1 MNEEDTLKFDIPTD
15 APRIIKVIGVGGGG
29 GNAVQ
34 NMYREGIHNVSFV
47 VCNTDSQALANSPI
61 PSKVQLG
68 EKVTE
73 GLGAGND
80 PEVGR
85 EAAEESR
92 AKIESLFNDG
102 TKMVFITAGMG
113 GGTGTGAA
121 PVVAEIAKGLNIL
134 TIGIVTIPFKFEM
147 GNKIHQALKGVTEIS
162 KHVDALLVINNQRL
176 LDIYPELTIDD
187 GLCKVDEVLTTAT
200 KSIAEI
206 ITARGTIN
214 LDFRDVSRVLK
225 NGGVAIMSYGIEK
238 GEQRLALAFEKALH
252 SPLLNNNDIY
262 KSKKILFNIY
272 YNPNHPLKIG
282 EIEEVNSF
290 MAQFTEE
297 EIEVI
302 WGISKDYSL
311 EDGAVKVTVLAT
323 GFSMHNIPEMQPLL
337 NEEEREREMQEE
349 KIKSMKDA
357 FYKEDF
363 KIYIFDDS
371 ELDNESLISA
381 VESLPTHKRMA
392 KDMQQIKNISS
403 EAKKAYEPEYE
414 QASEENVTINMDP
427 EENPA
432 NDNSVEI
439 SYYQIIMDIFD
450 IISNDLKEAMKAKDK
465 VALDTLRNIKKAL
478 LEAKTA
484 PGAGD
489 SVDDA
494 TATKI
499 ISKLAKQGR
508 ESAELFAS
516 QNRPELAAEELAQ
529 VAVLEKYLPKQMSD
543 EELTAALKSIIA
555 EVGASTPQEMGKVMG
570 VATKKLAGM
579 ADGKAISAKVR
590 ELLA

>member
-47 VCNTDSQALANSPI
+47 ICNTDSQALANSQI

-68 EKVTE
+68 EKLTE

-85 EAAEESR
+85 QAAEESR
-92 AKIESLFNDG
+92 EKIKSLFNDG

-121 PVVAEIAKGLNIL
+121 PIVAEIAKSLNIL
-134 TIGIVTIPFKFEM
+134 TIGIITIPFRFEM
-147 GNKIHQALKGVTEIS
+147 GNKIHQALKGVTEIA

-176 LDIYPELTIDD
+176 LDIYPELDLD
-187 GLCKVDEVLTTAT
+187 EGLRKVDEVLTTAT

-214 LDFRDVSRVLK
+214 LDFRDVSKVLK

-282 EIEEVNSF
+282 EIEEVNTF

-302 WGISKDYSL
+302 WGISKDYTL
-311 EDGAVKVTVLAT
+311 EEKAVKVTVLAT
-323 GFSMHNIPEMQPLL
+323 GFGMQNIPEIKPLL
-337 NEEEREREMQEE
+337 NEQEKEREMQEQ
-349 KIKSMKDA
+349 KIQSMKDI

-363 KIYIFDDS
+363 KIYIFDDD
-371 ELDNESLISA
+371 ELDNELLITA
-381 VESLPTHKRMA
+381 VESLPTHKRLA
-392 KDMQQIKNISS
+392 KDLQQIKNISS
-403 EAKKAYEPEYE
+403 AAKKANEQEKAEEMDVTAEEISEMSGDEEP
-414 QASEENVTINMDP
+414 I
-427 EENPA
+427 A
-432 NDNSVEI
+432 NDNNVEI
-439 SYYQIIMDIFD
+439 SY
-450 IISNDLKEAMKAKDK
+450 
-465 VALDTLRNIKKAL
+465 
-478 LEAKTA
+478 
-484 PGAGD
+484 
-489 SVDDA
+489 
-494 TATKI
+494 
-499 ISKLAKQGR
+499 
-508 ESAELFAS
+508 
-516 QNRPELAAEELAQ
+516 
-529 VAVLEKYLPKQMSD
+529 
-543 EELTAALKSIIA
+543 
-555 EVGASTPQEMGKVMG
+555 
-570 VATKKLAGM
+570 
-579 ADGKAISAKVR
+579 
-590 ELLA
+590 